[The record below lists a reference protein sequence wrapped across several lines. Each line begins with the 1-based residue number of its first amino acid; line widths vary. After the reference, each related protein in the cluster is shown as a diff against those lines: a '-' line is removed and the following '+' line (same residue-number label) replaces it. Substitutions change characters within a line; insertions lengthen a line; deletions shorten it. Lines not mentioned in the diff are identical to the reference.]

1 MKKIICFILS
11 LFLIITTGSAKGE
24 EDDKFTTTLYVTIKK
39 SIYTQI
45 GGGADLDFVVRDDTI
60 FVDGEQLFSLLGFK
74 VEIDN
79 GELAFRNYKSTEYA
93 KLEDNT
99 PFWNRNISGSFSTR
113 SNTFYL
119 SYIFPGLEKFK
130 APAKSIALGEKIY
143 IPFSFVLDVF
153 NLKLDTSTMTIR
165 STDLSKLDVMLDAYD
180 YMKYK
185 YIFGQNYSYG
195 LGWEGIYKGSDSRLN
210 AMHNFLIGY
219 INNYLDGKYLENL
232 RFEKESINKLTDRM
246 LTYKSLNA
254 IDSTSRIL
262 KNVTGGVDRIGDVKD
277 YAKAFYNI
285 KVPEEDFSE
294 FIDLAGKEVDIINSV
309 LKIGTKTEDLLQ
321 QTAPYTAEAIQEYF
335 TSTYNSDIKNS
346 YTDFMKDFEK
356 NIVERTKVDLDR
368 TTLYEINF
376 ADKLINKAIGKT
388 KGFGEDKIQDL
399 SLKALIKAAKDKGL
413 PEVNDKVF
421 KKAFKNVL
429 NAQKLGLKLGH
440 EAIKKVFEK
449 DISAS
454 ESYTLSSYSILLSK
468 MVSHDFYR
476 AYLKLGANRE
486 YDKRYTD
493 EGFDYLNNAMY
504 MSLLSTFTSMDLMDD
519 HLSVFKD
526 MKNRKSYFSTEKER
540 ITELMGFFEFAKDE
554 KISKVIFNKEKN
566 KDFLK
571 SNDDTKLIELL
582 SKKGLRKNPPKEY
595 DEEIESDGNNDLSF
609 LGIYKDMLESK
620 KPYRIERFTDG
631 DINEL
636 FIKNIID
643 KGQISFAFY
652 DSKAFTYPLLMI
664 KNTIDADQNK
674 SRIAIVQYMGKGK
687 YITFSDLAFYNPA
700 IPSKGIYKDRD
711 GNLYMDNYDTG
722 DIYAIRKVGKYLNA
736 IYGYTRGYCAPI
748 YNENYNTLS
757 RIQNT
762 KGSNGTDGLYK
773 AIKLNE
779 NKKMDFTEADF
790 NKFKNSLEEIEFYTY
805 SSEEFDRL
813 ASKYRNL
820 DAKSRSELSG
830 GHSRE
835 EFEEYIKSNIGLY
848 SRDGKTY
855 VFIADYDNNG
865 KLSAYAIGDAA
876 DDRIK
881 LYYIDE
887 NLSEEEFNIAYE
899 SYFGF
904 ADPELIKAGNDDY
917 LLLKTV
923 HTTYLK
929 SYLLSVEDNKIYQ
942 PTISGQVDDFIKKGD
957 KFVNSY
963 TYLKE
968 VELGSVRTEAEDNYD
983 YDQESREFYKN

>member
-1 MKKIICFILS
+1 MKKLICFILS
-11 LFLIITTGSAKGE
+11 LFLIISSGSARANEK
-24 EDDKFTTTLYVTIKK
+24 DKYSETYNIDIKK
-39 SIYTQI
+39 SITYNYEKT
-45 GGGADLDFVVRDDTI
+45 ADLNFITRDGTV
-60 FVDGEQLFSLLGFK
+60 FADGQELLESLGFK
-74 VEIDN
+74 VEIND
-79 GELAFRNYKSTEYA
+79 GELWFRNYQTEDV
-93 KLEDNT
+93 KNHKDRRIG
-99 PFWNRNISGSFSTR
+99 PFCNRDISGTFSTKDD
-113 SNTFYL
+113 SFYFT
-119 SYIFPGLEKFK
+119 YIFPGVEKFK
-130 APAKSIALGEKIY
+130 APAKSIFVGDRIY
-143 IPFSFVLDVF
+143 IPFNFALEVL
-153 NLKLDTSTMTIR
+153 NLKLDSDAKTIKSTG
-165 STDLSKLDVMLDAYD
+165 LSKLDVMLDSYD
-180 YMKYK
+180 YMKDG
-185 YIFGQNYSYG
+185 YIFGQNYYYG
-195 LGWEGIYKGSDSRLN
+195 LGWKGIYKGSDSKLTQN
-210 AMHNFLIGY
+210 HYFLIGY
-219 INNYLDGKYLENL
+219 LNNLLDGKYLESF
-232 RFEKESINKLTDRM
+232 RFNEESINKLTDRM

-254 IDSTSRIL
+254 INSSKSLIKIASEGNDNFTNNVDFMKTYYNIALPAFDFPDLISVVSDDIDIFNSIL
-262 KNVTGGVDRIGDVKD
+262 KT
-277 YAKAFYNI
+277 Y
-285 KVPEEDFSE
+285 
-294 FIDLAGKEVDIINSV
+294 
-309 LKIGTKTEDLLQ
+309 TKTEDLIKQ
-321 QTAPYTAEAIQEYF
+321 ASPYTAKTIKEYF
-335 TSTYNSDIKNS
+335 ASTYNSDIKNS
-346 YTDFMKDFEK
+346 FYTDYMKDFEK
-356 NIVERTKVDLDR
+356 NIVDRTKVATDKESLV
-368 TTLYEINF
+368 TINASDTF
-376 ADKLINKAIGKT
+376 INKTIGLSK
-388 KGFGEDKIQDL
+388 KLGPGSIQDL
-399 SLKALIKAAKDKGL
+399 DLKEIIESSETKKLA
-413 PEVNDKVF
+413 EVNA
-421 KKAFKNVL
+421 KAFTDTLKVC
-429 NAQKLGLKLGH
+429 KLATKLGH
-440 EAIKKVFEK
+440 KVTKMLAKKY
-449 DISAS
+449 ITSS

-468 MVSHDFYR
+468 MVSYDFYR
-476 AYLKLGANRE
+476 AYLKLGTNKN
-486 YDKRYTD
+486 YDDRYTD
-493 EGFDYLNNAMY
+493 EGFKYLNQAMY

-526 MKNRKSYFSTEKER
+526 MKNRKAYFSDQKEY
-540 ITELMGFFEFAKDE
+540 ITRLMTYFERAEDE
-554 KISKVIFNKEKN
+554 DISKVIFNKKRNE
-566 KDFLK
+566 DFLK
-571 SNDDTKLIELL
+571 GKESTKTVEVKTKRSA
-582 SKKGLRKNPPKEY
+582 SKNVLKE
-595 DEEIESDGNNDLSF
+595 DEEITSDGNNDLSF

-620 KPYRIERFTDG
+620 KPYKIERFLDG
-631 DINEL
+631 DTNEL

-687 YITFSDLAFYNPA
+687 YVTFSDLAFTNA
-700 IPSKGIYKDRD
+700 SMPSKGIYKDRD
-711 GNLYMDNYDTG
+711 GNLYMDNYDTE

-736 IYGYTRGYCAPI
+736 IYGYTKGYCAPI
-748 YNENYNTLS
+748 YDNNSITRKKIDELVKSIRINENL
-757 RIQNT
+757 
-762 KGSNGTDGLYK
+762 
-773 AIKLNE
+773 
-779 NKKMDFTEADF
+779 KMDFTEADF
-790 NKFKNSLEEIEFYTY
+790 NKFKNSLEEIEFYAY

-820 DAKSRSELSG
+820 DANSSSELKG

-887 NLSEEEFNIAYE
+887 NLSEEEFNIAYD

>member
-45 GGGADLDFVVRDDTI
+45 GGSADLDFVVRDDTI

-74 VEIDN
+74 AEIDN
-79 GELAFRNYKSTEYA
+79 GELAFRNYKSTEYV

-143 IPFSFVLDVF
+143 VPFSFVLDVF

-262 KNVTGGVDRIGDVKD
+262 KNVTGGVDTIGDVKD

-294 FIDLAGKEVDIINSV
+294 FIDFAGKEVDIINTG
-309 LKIGTKTEDLLQ
+309 LKISTKTEDLLQ
-321 QTAPYTAEAIQEYF
+321 QTDPYTAEAIQEYF

-346 YTDFMKDFEK
+346 FYTDFMKDFGK
-356 NIVERTKVDLDR
+356 NILDRTKVDLDG

-388 KGFGEDKIQDL
+388 KDFGEDKIQDL
-399 SLKALIKAAKDKGL
+399 SLKALIKIAEDKSL

-421 KKAFKNVL
+421 KNAL
-429 NAQKLGLKLGH
+429 NAQNLSLELGH
-440 EAIKKVFEK
+440 EVIKKVFEK
-449 DISAS
+449 EISAS
-454 ESYTLSSYSILLSK
+454 ESYTLSQYSILLSK
-468 MVSHDFYR
+468 MISHDFYR

-526 MKNRKSYFSTEKER
+526 MKDRKAYFSTEKDR
-540 ITELMGFFEFAKDE
+540 ITELMGFFELAKDE
-554 KISKVIFNKEKN
+554 KISKVIFNKERN
-566 KDFLK
+566 EDFLK

-582 SKKGLRKNPPKEY
+582 SQKGIRKNSSIED
-595 DEEIESDGNNDLSF
+595 DEEITSDGNNELSF
-609 LGIYKDMLESK
+609 LSIYKDMLESK

-631 DINEL
+631 DTNEF

-664 KNTIDADQNK
+664 KNTVDADKHK

-687 YITFSDLAFYNPA
+687 YTTFSDLAFSNPA

-711 GNLYMDNYDTG
+711 GNLYMDNYDTE
-722 DIYAIRKVGKYLNA
+722 DIYAIRKVGDYLNA

-748 YNENYNTLS
+748 HNNNYNTLA
-757 RIQNT
+757 RIQDT
-762 KGSNGTDGLYK
+762 QGADGTDGLYK
-773 AIKLNE
+773 AIELNE
-779 NKKMDFTEADF
+779 NMKMDFTEADF
-790 NKFKNSLEEIEFYTY
+790 NKFKNSLTEIEFFSY

-820 DAKSRSELSG
+820 DAKSSSDLGG

-865 KLSAYAIGDAA
+865 KLSAYAIGDAS

-887 NLSEEEFNIAYE
+887 NLSEEEFNIGYD
-899 SYFGF
+899 SYFDF
-904 ADPELIKAGNDDY
+904 VDPELVKASNDEY

-929 SYLLSVEDNKIYQ
+929 SYLISVEDNKIYQ
-942 PTISGQVDDFIKKGD
+942 PRISGEVNDFSQKDDH
-957 KFVNSY
+957 FVNEY
-963 TYLKE
+963 TYLKDT
-968 VELGSVRTEAEDNYD
+968 ELGSVRSAAEENYY
-983 YDQESREFYKN
+983 YDQESREFYK